1 MPVPGA
7 NKGARTQNTMSE
19 YLTSLLQDV
28 AYMQALPDADL
39 EFLTNVQQMLVSKL
53 REPIEMAMQASMGGG
68 PPGLGSADPSMGGG
82 MMPGMDPMGGGGGM
96 DPMAAMMGQMGGGM
110 PPPSPD
116 MQGASQLPPGLRNG
130 IQMPPVDELRR
141 LVGGM

>member
-1 MPVPGA
+1 
-7 NKGARTQNTMSE
+7 MSE

-39 EFLTNVQQMLVSKL
+39 EFLTNIQQAIVSKL
-53 REPIEMAMQASMGGG
+53 RAPIEQAMQQAQAMGGA
-68 PPGLGSADPSMGGG
+68 PPMGSADPSMGGMG
-82 MMPGMDPMGGGGGM
+82 GDPMMGGAPGGM

-110 PPPSPD
+110 PPPTPD
-116 MQGASQLPPGLRNG
+116 AQGQGQLPPGLRNG

-141 LVGGM
+141 LVSGV